1 MSHIHLPSAHIMD
14 VLSGGEHALRSTMF
28 SNKEP
33 QTKADTAVE
42 ANSGTSTSPDSTIHT
57 GDQKTNVPSEAGL
70 ASFVERFN
78 ETWSD
83 SLKTGDRTLLAALLA
98 EENKYVAAEKEI
110 AQAEADAKLSL
121 ADALHGQPNTPENQ
135 AKWLSLTEDLE
146 PGPYAEYII
155 GKVGEIATEAGPV
168 RVRLLETQQAWGQ
181 KYGDQSVHSQSLAGL
196 RDALSPPGFLSRI
209 GRMIGRNPV
218 GS

>member
-1 MSHIHLPSAHIMD
+1 MG
-14 VLSGGEHALRSTMF
+14 VLSGGEHAFRSTMF

-33 QTKADTAVE
+33 QSKADTATE
-42 ANSGTSTSPDSTIHT
+42 ANSGTPTSADSTIHT

-70 ASFVERFN
+70 ASFVERLN
-78 ETWSD
+78 ESWSD
-83 SLKTGDRTLLAALLA
+83 CLKTGDRTPLDAVIA
-98 EENKYVAAEKEI
+98 EENKHLAAEVKI

-135 AKWLSLTEDLE
+135 AKWLSLTEDLQ

-155 GKVGEIATEAGPV
+155 DKVGEVATEAGPV
-168 RVRLLETQQAWGQ
+168 RARLLETQQAWGQ

-209 GRMIGRNPV
+209 GRMLGW
-218 GS
+218 GA